1 MRRSLLTVA
10 VVLLSGCATL
20 AHGRHQEVTILSLP
34 VGARV
39 YRGNVLLGLTP
50 MRATFARRESR
61 LVLTFEKDGYQP
73 ASVRVERGKS
83 AWLAGDIAFGPL
95 QFANQGIASSTER
108 ATAAVVIPSAL
119 VGIDLATGA
128 AFKLP
133 KEVRVELQPLK
144 HF

>member
-1 MRRSLLTVA
+1 MRRSLLIVA

-73 ASVRVERGKS
+73 ASVRVERGKTS
-83 AWLAGDIAFGPL
+83 WLAADLAMGPL
-95 QFANQGIASSTER
+95 QFANQGLTSNTEM
-108 ATAAVVIPSAL
+108 TAMAVYVPSL
-119 VGIDLATGA
+119 LLGVDFATGA

-133 KEVRVELQPLK
+133 KEIRVELQPLK
-144 HF
+144 KS